1 MSEANPNYKCH
12 DYEMLIR
19 RWKKICKLS
28 NLNFHEVENM
38 DGYPCYE
45 ICSSLT
51 DTQNINYISAGIHG
65 DEPASSAGLLRW
77 AENSLSFLQ
86 KKSFLIYPCLNPWGL
101 VNNCRFNLNG
111 KDLNR
116 IWDNSENPFIKY
128 IIKRTQNLSFQLV
141 LNLHEDYDGEGIYLY
156 QPSRGGR
163 PDANAKHILESASKF
178 ISTDPRKKI
187 DGRKATDGI
196 IRPRPSKPPEDG
208 FPEALHFYLNHKCPT
223 YTIET
228 PSEFD
233 LHLRIE
239 AQKAMIQKA
248 LSIY

>member
-86 KKSFLIYPCLNPWGL
+86 KKKEIDAFIDH
-101 VNNCRFNLNG
+101 R
-111 KDLNR
+111 DL
-116 IWDNSENPFIKY
+116 
-128 IIKRTQNLSFQLV
+128 
-141 LNLHEDYDGEGIYLY
+141 
-156 QPSRGGR
+156 
-163 PDANAKHILESASKF
+163 
-178 ISTDPRKKI
+178 KI
-187 DGRKATDGI
+187 
-196 IRPRPSKPPEDG
+196 
-208 FPEALHFYLNHKCPT
+208 
-223 YTIET
+223 
-228 PSEFD
+228 
-233 LHLRIE
+233 
-239 AQKAMIQKA
+239 
-248 LSIY
+248 